1 MSALAGT
8 GSLLR
13 LALRRDRI
21 LAPAWIAV
29 FVLMVTYAAAAS
41 IELYPTLHSRV
52 TAAQGVNG
60 TAALVAL
67 YGRVYEP
74 TIGAISIMKMGGIGG
89 ALIAVLAFMLVVR
102 HTRAEEESGRLELVS
117 ATVVGRTAPLTAAV
131 LTAVGTTLAIGSL
144 AAAGLTSTG
153 LPARGSVAFGLA
165 WAATGLAFTAV
176 GALAAQLTTGGRA
189 AVGLSAAF
197 LGLAYLLRAAGDTTG
212 TDQAGWLSWLSPI
225 GWSQQVRPY
234 AHERWGVLLLL
245 LVFAVVVGA
254 AAYAIAARRDLG
266 AGMWADR
273 PGAATAAPYLSSTL
287 GLAWRL
293 ERGALLAW
301 GAGYVLLAAVVGSVA
316 TDIGGFLESPQAR
329 DFIAKLGGTKALTD
343 AFLATEFGMVGVITA
358 VYAVQVSLRL
368 RSEETSQRTELI
380 LATSTHR
387 PTWVASHLTMAVA
400 GSVVLLMIAGLV
412 SGIAYA
418 SQTGDAADIE
428 RVFAAAL
435 VQLPAVL
442 VMIGSVVALWG
453 VAPGAAAGAWALL
466 VAFLLIGEFGP
477 LFELPRW
484 AIDLSPFG
492 HTPKLPGQDLRIVPL
507 VVMTLIGVALMAFGI
522 AAFRRRD
529 VGRV

>member
-41 IELYPTLHSRV
+41 IELYPTIHSRV
-52 TAAQGVNG
+52 TAARSVNG

-131 LTAVGTTLAIGSL
+131 LTAAGTTLAIGAL

-165 WAATGLAFTAV
+165 WAATGIAFTAV

-189 AVGLSAAF
+189 AVGISAAF

-212 TDQAGWLSWLSPI
+212 ADEAGWLSWLSPI

-245 LVFAVVVGA
+245 LVFAAVVGA

-266 AGMWADR
+266 AGVWADR
-273 PGAATAAPYLSSTL
+273 PGAASAAPYLSSTS

-301 GAGYVLLAAVVGSVA
+301 AVGYVLLGAVVGSVA

-329 DFIAKLGGTKALTD
+329 EFIAKLGGTKALTD

-358 VYAVQVSLRL
+358 VYAVSVALRL
-368 RSEETSQRTELI
+368 RSEETSQRAELL
-380 LATSTHR
+380 LATSTPR
-387 PTWVASHLTMAVA
+387 RTWVGSHLLMAVA
-400 GSVVLLMIAGLV
+400 GTIALLLTAGLV
-412 SGIAYA
+412 SGVAYA
-418 SQTGDAADIE
+418 AQTGDAADVG
-428 RVFAAAL
+428 RVAAAAL
-435 VQLPAVL
+435 VQLPAIL
-442 VMIGSVVALWG
+442 VMIGAVVAIWG
-453 VAPGAAAGAWALL
+453 TSPRAATGAWVLL
-466 VAFLLIGEFGP
+466 VIFLLVGELGP
-477 LFELPRW
+477 LFELPQW
-484 AIDLSPFG
+484 VMDLSPFG
-492 HTPKLPGQDLRIVPL
+492 HTPRLPGQELRVLPL
-507 VVMTLIGVALMAFGI
+507 VVMSLIAVGLTAVGL

-529 VGRV
+529 VGTA